1 MTHSYDEGG
10 GGPRAGSQRIS
21 GWKMLLVTVT
31 AVMIPILAAVVGS
44 RWPSI
49 GDAVERAV
57 LVATLEAIG
66 LQIYASAK
74 TDH

>member
-1 MTHSYDEGG
+1 
-10 GGPRAGSQRIS
+10 
-21 GWKMLLVTVT
+21 MLLVTAT